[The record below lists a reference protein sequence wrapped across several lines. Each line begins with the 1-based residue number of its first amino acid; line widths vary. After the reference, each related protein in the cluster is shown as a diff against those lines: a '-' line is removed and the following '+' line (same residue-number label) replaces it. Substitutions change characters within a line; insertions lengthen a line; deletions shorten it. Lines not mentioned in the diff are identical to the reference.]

1 MSAVSQTAARF
12 SQRVM
17 SGVSVC
23 EGRVV
28 LPTDSSIVPM
38 QTRETSMHLGENLP
52 CLSVEDLAKSM
63 DFYRPGALD
72 E

>member
-1 MSAVSQTAARF
+1 MC
-12 SQRVM
+12 
-17 SGVSVC
+17 GVSVC

-38 QTRETSMHLGENLP
+38 QTRETSMHLGENFP